1 MNHSG
6 DQSHGTVRRTKIV
19 SVLTCFNRKALT
31 ISCLGALEAAARC
44 AQVDLETIVVDDAS
58 TDGTAAAIRTHYPWV
73 EVIDGSGAL
82 FWNRGMYVGFG
93 VALQRPADYYL
104 WLNDDTELVPD
115 ALHSLLQQSEQ
126 LRKEQGTPV
135 IVVGATAERSS
146 GRITYGGRVRRSRL
160 RRFNFELVWDEKRP
174 VPCEAIEGNCVLIP
188 REVAQHVGN
197 LDPTFEHA
205 MGDTDYG
212 LRALRAGFRSFVAAG
227 IVGYCSDNSTAG
239 TYHDDSLSL
248 RKRWQ
253 LLLSRKGLPM
263 RSWLHFTRR
272 HGGLL
277 WPLYFSWPYV
287 RLISSAVRN
296 LRPRRASC
304 DRQQKRPVR
313 RLLKDILCAVSSAT
327 SAILSA
333 SRQSAA

>member
-1 MNHSG
+1 MIHRG
-6 DQSHGTVRRTKIV
+6 HTAVGRTKV
-19 SVLTCFNRKALT
+19 VCVLTCFNRKALT
-31 ISCLGALEAAARC
+31 LSCLCALEAAARN
-44 AQVDLETIVVDDAS
+44 ASIVLETIVVDDAS
-58 TDGTAAAIRTHYPWV
+58 TDGTAQAIRTQYPRV

-82 FWNRGMYVGFG
+82 FWNGGMYVGFG
-93 VALQRPADYYL
+93 AALQRPADYYL

-115 ALHSLLQQSEQ
+115 ALQSLLQQSEQ
-126 LRKEQGTPV
+126 LHRAEGVPV

-146 GRITYGGRVRRSRL
+146 GRVTYGGRVARSPW

-174 VPCEAIEGNCVLIP
+174 VSCEAIEGNCILIP
-188 REVAQHVGN
+188 SEVAQNVGN

-227 IVGYCSDNSTAG
+227 IVAYCSENSITG
-239 TYHDDSLSL
+239 TYHDDTLAF
-248 RKRWQ
+248 RQRWQ
-253 LLLSRKGLPM
+253 LMLGRKGLPL

-287 RLISSAVRN
+287 RLILSAVRN
-296 LRPRRASC
+296 IRSRRTSC
-304 DRQQKRPVR
+304 DRQKRPSTAR
-313 RLLKDILCAVSSAT
+313 S
-327 SAILSA
+327 
-333 SRQSAA
+333 

>member
-1 MNHSG
+1 LPEVRKFMSHSG
-6 DQSHGTVRRTKIV
+6 DQPQGTVGRTKII

-31 ISCLGALEAAARC
+31 VSCLGALQAAARC
-44 AQVDLETIVVDDAS
+44 AHVDLATIVVDDAS
-58 TDGTAAAIRTHYPWV
+58 TDGTAAAIRSDYPGV

-93 VALQRPADYYL
+93 AALQRRADYYL

-115 ALHSLLQQSEQ
+115 ALQSLLQQSEQ
-126 LRKEQGTPV
+126 LRKEEGTPV
-135 IVVGATAERSS
+135 ILVGATAERSS
-146 GRITYGGRVRRSRL
+146 GRVTYGGRVRRSRW
-160 RRFNFELVWDEKRP
+160 RRFNFELVWDEKRA
-174 VPCEAIEGNCVLIP
+174 VSCEAIEGNCILIP
-188 REVAQHVGN
+188 RNVAQHVGN

-212 LRALRAGFRSFVAAG
+212 LRARRAGFKSFVAAG
-227 IVGYCSDNSTAG
+227 IVGYCSDNSIAG
-239 TYHDDSLSL
+239 TYDDDSLSL

-287 RLISSAVRN
+287 RLIWSAVRN
-296 LRPRRASC
+296 IRSRHTSC
-304 DRQQKRPVR
+304 DRQKKP
-313 RLLKDILCAVSSAT
+313 STAT
-327 SAILSA
+327 F
-333 SRQSAA
+333 

>member
-1 MNHSG
+1 MTQANDLHHLMPRSIR
-6 DQSHGTVRRTKIV
+6 VV
-19 SVLTCFNRKALT
+19 SVLTCFNRKTMTLA
-31 ISCLGALEAAARC
+31 CLGALDAAARN
-44 AQVDLETIVVDDAS
+44 AQVELETIVVDDAS
-58 TDGTAAAIRTHYPWV
+58 TDGTAAAIRTQYPWV
-73 EVIDGSGAL
+73 EVIDAAGAL

-93 VALQRPADYYL
+93 VAMQRAADYYL

-115 ALHSLLQQSEQ
+115 ALRCLIQQSEQ
-126 LRKEQGTPV
+126 LRKQEGVPV

-146 GRITYGGRVRRSRL
+146 GRVNYGGRARRSRW

-212 LRALRAGFRSFVAAG
+212 LRARRAGFRPFVAAG
-227 IVGYCSDNSTAG
+227 IVGYCSDNSTLG
-239 TYHDDSLSL
+239 TYQDDSLPL
-248 RKRWQ
+248 RRRWQ
-253 LLLSRKGLPM
+253 LLLSRKGLPI

-287 RLISSAVRN
+287 RLISATLRN
-296 LRPRRASC
+296 LRPRRAS
-304 DRQQKRPVR
+304 
-313 RLLKDILCAVSSAT
+313 S
-327 SAILSA
+327 
-333 SRQSAA
+333 

>member
-1 MNHSG
+1 MTRST
-6 DQSHGTVRRTKIV
+6 DPRPDALRRTRIV
-19 SVLTCFNRKALT
+19 SVLTCFNRKAMTLA
-31 ISCLGALEAAARC
+31 CLGALESAARY
-44 AQVDLETIVVDDAS
+44 AQVDVEAIVVDDAS
-58 TDGTAAAIRTHYPWV
+58 TDGTAAAIRTEYPWV

-104 WLNDDTELVPD
+104 WLNDDTELVAD
-115 ALHSLLQQSEQ
+115 ALQSLLQQSEQ
-126 LRKEQGTPV
+126 LRRAEGTPV

-146 GRITYGGRVRRSRL
+146 GRVTYGGRVDAAVGVASISSSSGTRSGRFHVRL
-160 RRFNFELVWDEKRP
+160 SRGTASSFRARWLKR
-174 VPCEAIEGNCVLIP
+174 
-188 REVAQHVGN
+188 VGN

-248 RKRWQ
+248 RRRWQ

-287 RLISSAVRN
+287 RLISSALRN
-296 LRPRRASC
+296 RRPRRAS
-304 DRQQKRPVR
+304 
-313 RLLKDILCAVSSAT
+313 S
-327 SAILSA
+327 
-333 SRQSAA
+333 